1 MDNASDEV
9 QTNVRHPRYFG
20 LVTEGISKKQVEKL
34 GRALRAGTLTPHSE
48 NWFRFQQYLAD
59 QDQVLESIEKRLRG
73 VLGFEVEITG
83 RTKST
88 DTLREKL
95 IRTPSIQLPYI
106 RDVVGLRVVGDFD
119 LSTQDKIVAALVS
132 HFGNSVKG
140 VIDRRVDPS
149 FGYRAVH
156 VIVDIE
162 GSLAEIQVRTSVQ
175 SHWAEVFEAL
185 ADKWGRQIRYGSA
198 PSPDS
203 HGVTIR
209 REEMIKRLQT
219 LSLVEFSDYENAINR
234 LAFQDVPPE
243 EFDGQMT
250 KLQADV
256 DAKAREWLNFLLQN
270 LEDLAREAEK
280 TP

>member
-1 MDNASDEV
+1 M
-9 QTNVRHPRYFG
+9 
-20 LVTEGISKKQVEKL
+20 TEAISKKQVEKL
-34 GRALRAGTLTPHSE
+34 GRALRAGTLTPHGE

-73 VLGFEVEITG
+73 VLGIEVEITG

-132 HFGNSVKG
+132 HFGNSVKS
-140 VIDRRVDPS
+140 VIDRRLDPS
-149 FGYRAVH
+149 SGYRAVH

-185 ADKWGRQIRYGSA
+185 GDKWGRQIRYGSA
-198 PSPDS
+198 PNPDS
-203 HGVTIR
+203 YGVTIR
-209 REEMIKRLQT
+209 REELIKRLQT
-219 LSLVEFSDYENAINR
+219 LSLVEFSDYENAINGF
-234 LAFQDVPPE
+234 AFQDVPPE

-256 DAKAREWLNFLLQN
+256 DAKAREWLNFILQN